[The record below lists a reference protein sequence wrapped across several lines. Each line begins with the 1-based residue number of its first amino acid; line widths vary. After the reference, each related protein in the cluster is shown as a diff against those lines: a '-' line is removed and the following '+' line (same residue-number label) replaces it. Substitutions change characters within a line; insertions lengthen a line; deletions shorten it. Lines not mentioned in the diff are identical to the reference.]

1 MARLDALNARIGARR
16 ARLLDLAALRAVLA
30 APTPEARLERLRE
43 SAAGAAL
50 PADLGGVAAAPARA
64 EAALRAAQ
72 REEAL
77 RLLDRAEGRRAR
89 GLLRA
94 FLGLEEAEAVK
105 AVLRG
110 VAHGAPID
118 ATLAAAPP
126 APDLPDAALRAAAT
140 APHAGRRAS
149 TPWRR
154 PARPS
159 RPPRARRS
167 RRGATLAVLELAAD
181 CAAHARARTACRR
194 AGEDGRILAR
204 HLADRADA
212 RNAATLLAL
221 EGAAPAVGL
230 LARRAAPASTRRP
243 LAALAADEPS
253 AARRAVA
260 VAFDLAP
267 GALATPWAADVALEG
282 AVLAPLRRE
291 ARQRPLSLAVVL
303 RHLLERRLEVRRAAL
318 VLRASAV
325 GLPGDEILDLVE
337 A

>member
-1 MARLDALNARIGARR
+1 MARLDRLNGRIGARR
-16 ARLLDLAALRAVLA
+16 ARLLDLAAFRAVLA
-30 APTPEARLERLRE
+30 AATTEARLERLRE

-50 PADLGGVAAAPARA
+50 PADLGAGAAALARA

-77 RLLDRAEGRRAR
+77 RLLDQVEGRRAR

-126 APDLPDAALRAAAT
+126 APDLPDAVLRAAAAT
-140 APHAGRRAS
+140 PHLAAALDALAAAGSAVAAA
-149 TPWRR
+149 
-154 PARPS
+154 AREALEGGS
-159 RPPRARRS
+159 
-167 RRGATLAVLELAAD
+167 TLAALELAAD
-181 CAAHARARTACRR
+181 RAAHARARSACRR

-204 HLADRADA
+204 HLGDRVDA

-221 EGAAPAVGL
+221 EGAAPSSGCW
-230 LARRAAPASTRRP
+230 LAGGTRFDEAA
-243 LAALAADEPS
+243 LAALAAEEPS
-253 AARRAVA
+253 AARRALE
-260 VAFDLAP
+260 VAFDLSP
-267 GALATPWAADVALEG
+267 GALATPWGAAVALEG

-291 ARQRPLSLAVVL
+291 ARQLPLSLAVPL

-318 VLRASAV
+318 LLRASAV
-325 GLPGDEILDLVE
+325 GLPGEEILDLVE
-337 A
+337 ASA